1 MLLKGKESLPALM
14 SCAMRLSH
22 SQGGAVRATMKRS
35 LVVETDYTTCWTN
48 YPGGFAIVTGL
59 R

>member
-1 MLLKGKESLPALM
+1 M
-14 SCAMRLSH
+14 
-22 SQGGAVRATMKRS
+22 RATMKKS